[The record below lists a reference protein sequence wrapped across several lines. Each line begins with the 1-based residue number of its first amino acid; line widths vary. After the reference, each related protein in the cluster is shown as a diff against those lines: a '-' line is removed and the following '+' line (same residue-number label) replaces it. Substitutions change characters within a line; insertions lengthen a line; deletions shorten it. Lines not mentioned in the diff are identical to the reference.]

1 MPIEVILASASAARA
16 QLLRQAGLLF
26 QIAPATIDE
35 DNIKRIG
42 RDRGDGASGCA
53 LALAVEKARAVS
65 QRHPRALV
73 IGADQ
78 ILVAGEEWF
87 DKPAEMGAARR
98 QIASLQGRTHELVTA
113 VTVVQDGHELW
124 NTISRP
130 TLTMRRVSDAFI
142 DHYLDVEGEALLGSV
157 GAYRLEGLG
166 AQLFS
171 GITGDY
177 FSVLGLPLLELLEFL
192 RGFGAVQ
199 E

>member
-1 MPIEVILASASAARA
+1 
-16 QLLRQAGLLF
+16 
-26 QIAPATIDE
+26 
-35 DNIKRIG
+35 
-42 RDRGDGASGCA
+42 
-53 LALAVEKARAVS
+53 
-65 QRHPRALV
+65 
-73 IGADQ
+73 
-78 ILVAGEEWF
+78 
-87 DKPAEMGAARR
+87 MGAARR

-113 VTVVQDGHELW
+113 VTVVQDGHELC